1 VFERACYWV
10 RWGHQVTVITTAPNF
25 PEGRLL
31 PGYRNRWRQ
40 DHTMDGIRVVRM
52 KSYIAP
58 NRGVARR
65 SLDFLSFGAT
75 GLWGALTEERPDVI
89 AATSPQFFAAVA
101 GYAAGA
107 LRRLPFVFELGDLWP
122 ASIAAVGAVRQS
134 AVLRMLER
142 LELYLYRRSSAV
154 VALTPAFKDNL
165 VARGVPAEKIA
176 VVMNGVDMSR
186 YAPRPQDATL
196 ARQWGV
202 ENRFV
207 VGYLGTHG
215 MAHALDN
222 VLNAAD
228 RLRGEPDIRFLL
240 VGAGAERDRLLADA
254 RQRGLSNVVFQ
265 GAQPKSAMPDVWSL
279 CDVALVHLKD
289 SPVFA
294 EVIPSK
300 IFEAM
305 GMGLPVLLAAPE
317 GQASRI
323 VLDDGA
329 GVWVP
334 AERPEALADAVTALR
349 DDADAR
355 QALAQASL
363 AAAPGHSREA
373 QARQM
378 LRVLELAAAGQGHR
392 AGVEPT
398 TVAAGSS

>member
-1 VFERACYWV
+1 
-10 RWGHQVTVITTAPNF
+10 VTVITTAPNF

>member
-1 VFERACYWV
+1 MFERACYWV

>member
-1 VFERACYWV
+1 MFERACYWV

-265 GAQPKSAMPDVWSL
+265 GVQPKSAMPDVWSL

>member
-265 GAQPKSAMPDVWSL
+265 GVQPKSAMPDVWSL